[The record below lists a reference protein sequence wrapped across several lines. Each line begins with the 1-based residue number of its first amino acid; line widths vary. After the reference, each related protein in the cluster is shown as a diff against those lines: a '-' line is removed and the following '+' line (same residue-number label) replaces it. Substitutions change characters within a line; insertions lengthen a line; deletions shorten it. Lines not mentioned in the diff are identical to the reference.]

1 MPFLKS
7 AAPPAIVPSHR
18 VEPVDGGEAVVAPVV
33 GEIDLHNSPDLR
45 RALLDLVEANKP
57 KKLVLNFAAVDY
69 LDSSAIAVL
78 VEAHKALRPIG
89 GKLYLTD
96 LQPRV
101 RGIFEIARLDAIFG
115 LPATEAE
122 ALSA

>member
-1 MPFLKS
+1 MSLLK
-7 AAPPAIVPSHR
+7 PADPALVPSHR
-18 VEPVDGGEAVVAPVV
+18 TEPLPGGGSAVVAPVV
-33 GEIDLHNSPDLR
+33 GEVDLHNSPDLR
-45 RALLDLVEANKP
+45 RALLDLVERHKP
-57 KKLVLNFAAVDY
+57 ERLVLNFADVTY

-89 GKLYLTD
+89 GKLYLSD
-96 LQPRV
+96 LKPRV

-122 ALSA
+122 ALKA